1 MAVETR
7 PNPDAL
13 LARVKAEEAR
23 ARRGR
28 LRVFFGATAGVGK
41 TFAMLSAAQAAYAA
55 GVEVVVGYVEPHGRA
70 ETEALLDGLERLP
83 TLPVAYRGVVRE
95 EFDLDG
101 ALKRRPNILLV
112 DELAHSNLVG
122 GEPPPRHPKRWQ
134 DLEELLDA
142 GINVWT
148 TLNVQHLESLNDL
161 VAQITGVKQRETLP
175 DRIFDEADEVELIDL
190 PPDDLL
196 ARLQAGKVYVP
207 EQVSAALDR
216 FFRKPNLIALRELAL
231 RRMTDRVEAAAR
243 AALAGDR
250 TSREWLAQDHLL
262 VAVGP
267 DAQAEQL
274 VRAGKRLAD
283 ALRARWTV
291 VYVETPELLR
301 LSEQERN
308 RRIDLLRLAESL
320 GAETVT
326 LDGPTAAEALIEYA
340 QTRRATRIVV
350 GAPKRRGWRALWRRS
365 TSTALLLGAKGFDV
379 VTVAASGVPAA
390 AANGRPFATLAEYSQ
405 PVRWKRYPAAA
416 AISAVCTVIAFG
428 MFPYLELGNLVMVY
442 LLGVVVAGLRIGRL
456 PSVLTAVLNVVCF
469 DFFFVPPRYTF
480 AVSDVQYLLTFAVML
495 TVALVIATLMA
506 RVRAQ
511 TRVAGAR
518 ERRTA
523 LLYAMSRELAA
534 TRDSDSMARLAVK
547 HVAEVF
553 QCECV
558 VLLPDAAGRLRYPA
572 DVPMEGSYR
581 GADLAV
587 AQWVADHGHRA
598 GLGSDTLPAAPAL
611 YLPLGEGRRG
621 LGVLAVLPKN
631 PRRVLLPEQRHLL
644 ETFAAQIGLA
654 LERAGLAETAAG
666 ARVAAERETLRNTL
680 LASISHDLR
689 TPLAAMAGAAS
700 TLVARGTSLDDA
712 KRTDLARSIEAK
724 ARDMSELVS
733 KVLDL
738 MRFDSGEIVL
748 RRDWESLEDLVGAAV
763 EQTEQRLGEHHVE
776 IALPA
781 DLPLVFVDAT
791 LIVQVFANLFDNAA
805 KYTPAGTLITVTAR
819 DEGNAVHITVDDTGP
834 GWPAGDPERLFDK
847 FQRGIQEGTV
857 VGVGPACRSA
867 APSCTLMAAR
877 SRPVRAR
884 AAGRGSS
891 LRYRPRSRPRDGRD
905 APSAR
910 RRGRRRHP
918 HRAARAA
925 RSGELPSHRGE
936 HRAPRRDRGAL
947 AQAGLVARRPRPAG
961 RRRHRSRETRASL
974 VSGADRRAVGAYARG
989 AEDRG
994 ARCWCRRL
1002 RDQAVQCPRAPRTSA
1017 GEPAAQR
1024 ARHRAGRDGP
1034 HGRDRYRP
1042 RAPARHGT
1050 EGRAALDAARIPR
1063 ARELRAP
1070 QRPHRTAGAIA
1081 A

>member
-7 PNPDAL
+7 PDPDAL

-28 LRVFFGATAGVGK
+28 LRIFFGATAGVGK
-41 TFAMLSAAQAAYAA
+41 TFAMLSAAQAARTA
-55 GVEVVVGYVEPHGRA
+55 GAEIVAGYVEPHGRA
-70 ETEALLDGLERLP
+70 ETETLLEGLERLP
-83 TLPVAYRGVVRE
+83 PLPVAYRGMVRHE
-95 EFDLDG
+95 LDLDA
-101 ALKRRPNILLV
+101 ALRRRPDILLV

-122 GEPPPRHPKRWQ
+122 GEPTPRHPKRWQ
-134 DLEELLDA
+134 DVEELLDA

-196 ARLQAGKVYVP
+196 ARLHAGKVYVP
-207 EQVSAALDR
+207 EQVAAAIER

-243 AALAGDR
+243 VSLAGDR
-250 TSREWLAQDHLL
+250 TSREWLAQDRLL
-262 VAVGP
+262 VAIGP

-283 ALRARWTV
+283 ALRAKWTV

-301 LSEQERN
+301 LSDQERN
-308 RRIDLLRLAESL
+308 RRIDVLRLAESL

-326 LDGPTAAEALIEYA
+326 LDGPTAAAALIEYA
-340 QTRRATRIVV
+340 QTRRATRIIV

-365 TSTALLLGAKGFDV
+365 TATALTLGAKGFDV
-379 VTVAASGVPAA
+379 VTVAATGAPKAA
-390 AANGRPFATLAEYSQ
+390 AAPLRVPAEYAK
-405 PVRWKRYPAAA
+405 PTRWKRYVAAA
-416 AISAVCTVIAFG
+416 AISAACTAVAFG

-456 PSVLTAVLNVVCF
+456 PSVLTAFLNVLCF
-469 DFFFVPPRYTF
+469 DFFFVPPRFTF

-506 RVRAQ
+506 RVRQQ

-534 TRDSDSMARLAVK
+534 TRGSDSMARLAVQ

-558 VLLPDAAGRLRYPA
+558 VLLPDSTGRLRYPA
-572 DVPMEGSYR
+572 EPPMDGSYR

-587 AQWVADHGHRA
+587 AQWVADHGRRA

-621 LGVLAVLPKN
+621 LGVLAVRPRN

-644 ETFAAQIGLA
+644 ETFAGQIGLA

-700 TLVARGTSLDDA
+700 TLVARGASLDDA
-712 KRTDLARSIEAK
+712 KRTELARSIESK
-724 ARDMSELVS
+724 ARDMSELVA

-738 MRFDSGEIVL
+738 MRFDSGELVL
-748 RRDWESLEDLVGAAV
+748 RRDWESLEDLVSAAL
-763 EQTEQRLGEHHVE
+763 ENNDERLKGHRIEVR
-776 IALPA
+776 LPA
-781 DLPLVFVDAT
+781 DLPLVWVDAT
-791 LIVQVFANLFDNAA
+791 LVVQVFTNLLENAA
-805 KYTPAGTLITVTAR
+805 KYTPAGTEIVVAAR
-819 DEGNAVHITVDDTGP
+819 DEGGEVHVTIDDNGP
-834 GWPAGDPERLFDK
+834 GLPGGEPDRLFDK
-847 FQRGIQEGTV
+847 FQRGIQEGTI
-857 VGVGPACRSA
+857 VGVGLGLSICRA
-867 APSCTLMAAR
+867 I
-877 SRPVRAR
+877 VRAHGGTIS
-884 AAGRGSS
+884 AG
-891 LRYRPRSRPRDGRD
+891 
-905 APSAR
+905 
-910 RRGRRRHP
+910 
-918 HRAARAA
+918 
-925 RSGELPSHRGE
+925 
-936 HRAPRRDRGAL
+936 
-947 AQAGLVARRPRPAG
+947 PRPG
-961 RRRHRSRETRASL
+961 
-974 VSGADRRAVGAYARG
+974 G
-989 AEDRG
+989 G
-994 ARCWCRRL
+994 ARL
-1002 RDQAVQCPRAPRTSA
+1002 EFTLPTK
-1017 GEPAAQR
+1017 EPAA
-1024 ARHRAGRDGP
+1024 
-1034 HGRDRYRP
+1034 
-1042 RAPARHGT
+1042 
-1050 EGRAALDAARIPR
+1050 
-1063 ARELRAP
+1063 
-1070 QRPHRTAGAIA
+1070 
-1081 A
+1081 